1 MSWLRKRLERP
12 SEPAA
17 WEGPFAPPAPTGQP
31 RFHPMLR
38 TAAELTDHPDQLS
51 AAATAIAVDP
61 AATPAP
67 SAAA

>member
-1 MSWLRKRLERP
+1 MSWLRNRLERRT
-12 SEPAA
+12 EPAA

-51 AAATAIAVDP
+51 DVAAATAMWRP
-61 AATPAP
+61 PG
-67 SAAA
+67 S